1 MSNRNRDEAQDFFEG
16 IPGTGIV
23 ASLQEGPPP
32 PYLKD
37 FAQSTVVPWLYLRE
51 EYDIR
56 IKEYAIANSRALTKV
71 YISWKSKVPL
81 QLVKAWAEFEKNKE
95 WKDVTEDEFKEALY
109 EIRDRVVYSH
119 TDVADVLKGKLKMNM
134 KFKDPRQRVLDYF
147 ATARKIIDDNGLREI
162 IGSDNEF
169 CSKLCTI
176 LVNNLFP
183 APLKADIVEHLTY
196 DQFKICKK
204 DHRKLYQLV
213 VTRAVKQQ
221 KRHDY
226 AMKYHSDVIKADKAE
241 KKRKPDSAK
250 PDVATG
256 KFKKAKA
263 NSYKERTKPDGDKEQ
278 LKPCDMPS
286 ALAKLKVFTDGCLGC
301 GSKDH
306 MLGAHTPAYSKIQ
319 KNHLWSEKYKK
330 LGIPNPHS
338 QKIKCL
344 KTLSGQSND
353 DGNDQDTPK
362 FTVKLNGVVQM
373 PAIVD
378 CGATSLPAVSRKI
391 VNEILKLDKSAKLR
405 PWTKQM
411 EFETAGG
418 HILVSKD
425 AIDLKVEIQTVSGT
439 ISSYKPLTCCVI
451 EEDEKDFLITN
462 NMLKNIGINVDKQVL
477 AAAASLHLPRELIVT
492 SPNDGDDI
500 SPPRMDQPINE
511 EN

>member
-1 MSNRNRDEAQDFFEG
+1 MSTRARDEAHEFFEG
-16 IPGTGIV
+16 YQTTGIV

-37 FAQSTVVPWLYLRE
+37 FSQSTVVPWLYLRE

-56 IKEYAIANSRALTKV
+56 IKEYAAANSRTLAKV

-81 QLVKAWAEFEKNKE
+81 QLVKAWAEFEKNKKWE
-95 WKDVTEDEFKEALY
+95 EVTEEEFKEALY
-109 EIRDRVVYSH
+109 EIRDRVVHSH

-147 ATARKIIDDNGLREI
+147 ANARKIIDDNGLRDI
-162 IGSDNEF
+162 IGSDKEY

-196 DQFKICKK
+196 DQYKICKK

-213 VTRAVKQQ
+213 VARAVKQQ

-226 AMKYHSDVIKADKAE
+226 AMKYHTDATKADKAD
-241 KKRKPDSAK
+241 KKRKLDTFK
-250 PDVATG
+250 PDVADG
-256 KFKKAKA
+256 KKNKFKNNRDNRDNNRDRKEASSAADKTELKA
-263 NSYKERTKPDGDKEQ
+263 
-278 LKPCDMPS
+278 CDMPS

-301 GSKDH
+301 GSKEH
-306 MLGAHTPAYSKIQ
+306 MLGAHTPAYTKIQ

-330 LGIPNPHS
+330 LGIPNPHP
-338 QKIKCL
+338 QKMKLL
-344 KTLSGQSND
+344 KTLSGQHMD
-353 DGNDQDTPK
+353 DQEAPK
-362 FTVKLNGVVQM
+362 FTVKLNGVVEM

-378 CGATSLPAVSRKI
+378 CGATSLPAVSRRI
-391 VNEILKLDKSAKLR
+391 VNQILKLDKSAKLSQ
-405 PWTKQM
+405 WDNQV

-425 AIDLKVEIQTVSGT
+425 SIDLKVEIRTVSGT

-462 NMLKNIGINVDKQVL
+462 KMLKKDWYQCLQTSAYCCCRLTFASGINCDF
-477 AAAASLHLPRELIVT
+477 SE
-492 SPNDGDDI
+492 
-500 SPPRMDQPINE
+500 
-511 EN
+511 